1 MTALAKQRGL
11 STSTPQQ
18 QLRHQ
23 QMLLPKLLLLNQ
35 KLQALSFL

>member
-23 QMLLPKLLLLNQ
+23 QKLQPTCLLLNQ
-35 KLQALSFL
+35 KLQAHSFL

>member
-11 STSTPQQ
+11 NTSTLQQ

-23 QMLLPKLLLLNQ
+23 RKLQPKYLLLNQ
-35 KLQALSFL
+35 KLQAHNFL